1 MTVTPEAIREKLH
14 LFIEVAADKKIQAIY
29 TLFEEEIIDIENYDI
44 EEAEKEIE
52 AGNFLTNEQVLA
64 EIKTWKSK

>member
-29 TLFEEEIIDIENYDI
+29 TLFEEEIT
-44 EEAEKEIE
+44 EEISSLGSLETEKESILFF
-52 AGNFLTNEQVLA
+52 GVLLLL
-64 EIKTWKSK
+64 